1 MNLYAIIKVLFLCRV
16 NRQIFLCSSMESL
29 YAMKN
34 LLQTN
39 SNIAWM
45 PTNSEARLYHTDEM
59 PPVEICGT
67 AFTFAFIEDRMLLAR
82 LVKRGWDIPGGHIEP
97 GESPEQAVI
106 RETIEETQVIV
117 EPVELVGVQEL
128 EVFGSLPRD
137 GWTTPLSA
145 TLFYLCRVVETLPFI
160 PTRETAERGFL
171 PPDFVRLVTATD
183 NCDLLYEIVLKRI
196 QGGSVE

>member
-1 MNLYAIIKVLFLCRV
+1 MGSLF
-16 NRQIFLCSSMESL
+16 
-29 YAMKN
+29 AMKN
-34 LLQTN
+34 LLRTN
-39 SNIAWM
+39 TKIPWM

-59 PPVEICGT
+59 PPVDICGT
-67 AFTFAFIEDRMLLAR
+67 AFAFAFIEDRMLMTR

-137 GWTTPLSA
+137 GWTTPLS
-145 TLFYLCRVVETLPFI
+145 TQLFYLCRVAETLPFI
-160 PTRETAERGFL
+160 PTRETTERDFL
-171 PPDFVRLVTATD
+171 PPDFVRTVPTLV
-183 NCDLLYEIVLKRI
+183 NHDLLYEIALKRI
-196 QGGSVE
+196 QGSRVK